1 MTDKTQEPKPD
12 TPAKPKDSGSRQQSH
27 PGQSTQTGSTEADR
41 ENTRRGGAGNG
52 AKPPGPK

>member
-1 MTDKTQEPKPD
+1 MAENTPEPTPD
-12 TPAKPKDSGSRQQSH
+12 TPGKPKDSGSRQQSH

-41 ENTRRGGAGNG
+41 EHTRHGGAGGG